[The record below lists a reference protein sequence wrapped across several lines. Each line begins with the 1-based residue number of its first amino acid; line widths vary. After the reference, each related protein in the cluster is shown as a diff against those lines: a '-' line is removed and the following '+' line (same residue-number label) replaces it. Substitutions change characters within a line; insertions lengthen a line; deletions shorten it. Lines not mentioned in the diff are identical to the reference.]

1 MSTFYADEMVEM
13 KNVEHNSAVVVMIY
27 PKSL

>member
-13 KNVEHNSAVVVMIY
+13 KNAEHISAVVVMIY